1 MRRALRLAE
10 RGRGR
15 TAPNPPV
22 GALVVSDGEIVGEGW
37 HQGAGRAHAE
47 VEALAAAGAPARG
60 ATIYLTLEPGTHQGR
75 TPPCA
80 PQILE
85 SGIARAVTDPTG
97 PNPTQ
102 AATGTRR
109 LAR

>member
-22 GALVVSDGEIVGEGW
+22 GALVVSNGEIVGEGW
-37 HQGAGRAHAE
+37 HKGAGEPHAE
-47 VEALAAAGAPARG
+47 VEALSGAGARARG
-60 ATIYLTLEPGTHQGR
+60 ATLYLSLEPCTHEGR

-80 PQILE
+80 PQVIE
-85 SGIARAVTDPTG
+85 AGVARVVVATTDP
-97 PNPTQ
+97 NP
-102 AATGTRR
+102 
-109 LAR
+109 